1 MTFVP
6 IHDMFLQLTSHSIQK
21 SWADWQQMCGLI
33 KKIVLFCFYFNRKI
47 AMRIEAEVSF
57 LTNLR

>member
-21 SWADWQQMCGLI
+21 SWLI
-33 KKIVLFCFYFNRKI
+33 GSRC
-47 AMRIEAEVSF
+47 AG
-57 LTNLR
+57 

>member
-21 SWADWQQMCGLI
+21 SWLMAADVRAD

-47 AMRIEAEVSF
+47 AMRIETEVSF

>member
-33 KKIVLFCFYFNRKI
+33 KKSCYFASISTEKSLCESKQR
-47 AMRIEAEVSF
+47 
-57 LTNLR
+57 